1 VLVLAAIVLLLIL
14 PSPWSWVAFVV
25 CLLAFPAEVVFWNR
39 TVRHRREAVGAG
51 TLIGTE
57 AVVVTPCFPD
67 GQVRVGGETWA
78 ARCVGGAGAGDTV
91 RVVGLDG
98 ITLVVERSPG

>member
-1 VLVLAAIVLLLIL
+1 MLVVAAIALLLVL
-14 PSPWSWVAFVV
+14 PSPWSWAAFAV
-25 CLLAFPAEVVFWNR
+25 CLLVFPVEVALWNR
-39 TVRHRREAVGAG
+39 TVRNRREAVGAS

-57 AVVVTPCFPD
+57 AIVVTPCFPD
-67 GQVRVGGETWA
+67 GQVRVGGERWA